1 MPLEKI
7 SLEHDRAWALWQIRE
22 DEPALAEQLPSETVP
37 PSITNVQKRCEWL
50 SGRILVRE
58 VMQAMGLTYQGIT
71 KNEYGKPFP
80 AGYPYQLSLSHSY
93 PYVGVLI
100 DKVESVGIDL
110 EQPKKKL
117 FNIAN
122 RVLHLS
128 ELDDAGS
135 DLLKHCIY
143 WCAKEVMVKIHG
155 KKDLTFAQ
163 NLLINPFLRKSEGD
177 ITGRIIANDTVRTV
191 PLYYRL
197 YPNFILV
204 FNKRSAS

>member
-22 DEPALAEQLPSETVP
+22 DEPSLAAQLPSETVP

-58 VMQAMGLTYQGIT
+58 MMQAMGLTYQGVT
-71 KNEYGKPFP
+71 KDNYGKPFP

-93 PYVGVLI
+93 PYVGALI

-117 FNIAN
+117 LNIAS
-122 RVLHLS
+122 RVLHPS
-128 ELDDAGS
+128 ELEDAEN
-135 DLLKHCIY
+135 DL
-143 WCAKEVMVKIHG
+143 
-155 KKDLTFAQ
+155 
-163 NLLINPFLRKSEGD
+163 
-177 ITGRIIANDTVRTV
+177 
-191 PLYYRL
+191 
-197 YPNFILV
+197 
-204 FNKRSAS
+204 